1 MSVDPRIT
9 AATAA
14 ARERARLR
22 DAILVERQR
31 TRTQIVLAPP
41 VQPRIR
47 THQSLPTAPAPA
59 PTPATDEQLA
69 SLLDT
74 LLVPI
79 LAGVAQAR
87 AAYGDRRITLPE
99 AAALGVTVM
108 TIVSAAVHA
117 LPVIES
123 TNARALV
130 LLVYGVL
137 WDRYVMPLLP
147 AYLRPF
153 AGRVKGRIIE
163 LLETLYRAVVNRRV
177 AQPL

>member
-31 TRTQIVLAPP
+31 TRTQIVLTPP
-41 VQPRIR
+41 ALPRIR
-47 THQSLPTAPAPA
+47 TQSLPTSPA
-59 PTPATDEQLA
+59 PTPAPATDEQLA

-117 LPVIES
+117 LPVIEDV
-123 TNARALV
+123 NARALV

-137 WDRYVMPLLP
+137 WDRYVVPLLP

-163 LLETLYRAVVNRRV
+163 LLETLYRTVVKR
-177 AQPL
+177 QP

>member
-1 MSVDPRIT
+1 MPVDPRVT
-9 AATAA
+9 DALTA

-22 DAILVERQR
+22 DAILAERQR
-31 TRTQIVLAPP
+31 TRADIVLTPP
-41 VQPRIR
+41 VQPAIR
-47 THQSLPTAPAPA
+47 TQSLPTAPAPA

-69 SLLDT
+69 SLLDG

-108 TIVSAAVHA
+108 TIVSRAVHA
-117 LPVIES
+117 LPMVEDVS
-123 TNARALV
+123 ARALV

-137 WDRYVMPLLP
+137 FDRYVVPLLP

-153 AGRVKGRIIE
+153 AGKVKGRIIE
-163 LLETLYRAVVNRRV
+163 LLETLYRSVVKQRK
-177 AQPL
+177 

>member
-1 MSVDPRIT
+1 MPVDPRIT

-31 TRTQIVLAPP
+31 TRTEIVLTPP

-47 THQSLPTAPAPA
+47 TQSLPTAPAPA
-59 PTPATDEQLA
+59 PAPATDEQLA

-117 LPVIES
+117 LPVVED

-137 WDRYVMPLLP
+137 WDRYVVPLLP
-147 AYLRPF
+147 AYLRPL
-153 AGRVKGRIIE
+153 AGRIKRRIIE
-163 LLETLYRAVVNRRV
+163 LLEALYRNVVKR
-177 AQPL
+177 QP